1 MPLSV
6 DVSVIIGLTLGLL
19 TLVVRAVHRNTIVR
33 GRLVASVMALGAY
46 ALGSALLAAHS
57 LSPDV
62 EGALQLGAPLL
73 LAFGVANLV
82 VSLAVNPWR
91 GDAPPE
97 RFPTIVQDTL
107 VVVLFAIAASF
118 VLQEKI
124 FATTAVG
131 AVVIGFA
138 LQDTLGNLFS
148 GLAIQIE
155 KPFRVG
161 HWVRIGDVD
170 ALVNAITWRATKLRT
185 KAGNFLIVPNS
196 VIARDT
202 VLNYSEPHRET
213 RLDIEIGVSYNSPP
227 NQVKAV
233 ILDAIRD
240 LPLLSTSRSS
250 EVLVVDF
257 AAYAVVY
264 RIRVWTTDFSADE
277 LVRDRV
283 RTAVYYGFRRHN
295 IEIPYPIQIEYHK
308 EIAPAVD
315 RTPEAAA
322 ILASVSIFSVLTDEQ
337 RMDLARLASFVVY
350 AAGESVVKQGSA
362 GMSMFVV
369 VSGEAIVT
377 LTGVESELAR
387 IGPGGFFG
395 EMSLL
400 TGDPRSA
407 TVRTANDAELLEIT
421 ADDFRQFVLA
431 NPTAV
436 ELVGAA
442 TAERRAQLAQH
453 AASSGPAIVEAP
465 HGLVERMRRFL
476 GLSAAE
482 ART

>member
-1 MPLSV
+1 M
-6 DVSVIIGLTLGLL
+6 
-19 TLVVRAVHRNTIVR
+19 
-33 GRLVASVMALGAY
+33 
-46 ALGSALLAAHS
+46 
-57 LSPDV
+57 
-62 EGALQLGAPLL
+62 
-73 LAFGVANLV
+73 
-82 VSLAVNPWR
+82 
-91 GDAPPE
+91 
-97 RFPTIVQDTL
+97 
-107 VVVLFAIAASF
+107 
-118 VLQEKI
+118 
-124 FATTAVG
+124 
-131 AVVIGFA
+131 
-138 LQDTLGNLFS
+138 
-148 GLAIQIE
+148 
-155 KPFRVG
+155 
-161 HWVRIGDVD
+161 
-170 ALVNAITWRATKLRT
+170 
-185 KAGNFLIVPNS
+185 
-196 VIARDT
+196 
-202 VLNYSEPHRET
+202 
-213 RLDIEIGVSYNSPP
+213 
-227 NQVKAV
+227 
-233 ILDAIRD
+233 
-240 LPLLSTSRSS
+240 
-250 EVLVVDF
+250 DF